1 MDTDPVDGRVGEGWA
16 GEDPNGSHINLVV
29 ARRGSATGAQAA
41 AALASPRPGYLPF
54 IACLERGA
62 MVRPTTVVVNKATL
76 ERNDQS
82 RMVWG
87 AAQLG
92 VAQGV
97 LDAVADGLIDAADAA
112 ELLLLVAVWI
122 DPAAG
127 DETAVRKA
135 TRSATLSALGDAL
148 RPPSAEQI
156 AALASR
162 RESANTP
169 YYTGD

>member
-1 MDTDPVDGRVGEGWA
+1 MDTDAVDGRIGEGWA
-16 GEDPNGSHINLVV
+16 GEDPNGSHVNLVV

-41 AALASPRPGYLPF
+41 AALASPRPGHLPF

-62 MVRPTTVVVNKATL
+62 MVRPTTVVVNKAPL
-76 ERNDQS
+76 ERDDQS
-82 RMVWG
+82 RIVWG

-92 VAQGV
+92 IAQGV

-148 RPPSAEQI
+148 GPLSPEEV

>member
-16 GEDPNGSHINLVV
+16 GKDPNGSHINLVV

-41 AALASPRPGYLPF
+41 AVLASPRPGYLPF
-54 IACLERGA
+54 VACLERGA
-62 MVRPTTVVVNKATL
+62 MVRPTTVVVNKVPL
-76 ERNDQS
+76 ERDDQS
-82 RMVWG
+82 RIVWG

-92 VAQGV
+92 IAQGV

-135 TRSATLSALGDAL
+135 TRSATRSALGDAL
-148 RPPSAEQI
+148 RPPSAEEI

>member
-1 MDTDPVDGRVGEGWA
+1 MDTDPVDGRIGEGWA
-16 GEDPNGSHINLVV
+16 GEDPNGSHVNLVV

-41 AALASPRPGYLPF
+41 AALASPRPGHLPF

-62 MVRPTTVVVNKATL
+62 MVRPTTVVVNKAPL
-76 ERNDQS
+76 QRDDQS
-82 RMVWG
+82 RIVWG

-92 VAQGV
+92 IAQGV
-97 LDAVADGLIDAADAA
+97 LDAVADDLVDAAEAA

-135 TRSATLSALGDAL
+135 TRSATLSALADAL
-148 RPPSAEQI
+148 RPPTAEEVV
-156 AALASR
+156 ALAAR
-162 RESANTP
+162 RETANTP
-169 YYTGD
+169 LYTGD

>member
-29 ARRGSATGAQAA
+29 ARRGSATGAQAV

-62 MVRPTTVVVNKATL
+62 MVRPTTVVVNKAPL
-76 ERNDQS
+76 ERDEQS
-82 RMVWG
+82 RIVWG

-92 VAQGV
+92 IAQGV
-97 LDAVADGLIDAADAA
+97 LDGVADGLIDPVEAA

-135 TRSATLSALGDAL
+135 TRSATRSAVSDAL
-148 RPPSAEQI
+148 RPPSAEEV

-162 RESANTP
+162 RERASTP